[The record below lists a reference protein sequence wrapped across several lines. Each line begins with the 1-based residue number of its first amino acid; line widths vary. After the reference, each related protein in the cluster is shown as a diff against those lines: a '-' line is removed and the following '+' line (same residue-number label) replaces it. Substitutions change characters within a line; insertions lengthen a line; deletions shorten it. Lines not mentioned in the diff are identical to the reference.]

1 MKAKSRT
8 AASDAPEPIR
18 LAELAR
24 PIDAAHPCG
33 PDLEYDP
40 EFVVLMAK
48 AAPGAEAQYGDFVA
62 QAEPPN
68 WTELERDCRRLL
80 MRSKDIRLLTLLIR
94 CRTRLERAEGLRDGM
109 ALLQCLLA
117 DYPEDIHPQ
126 PMVEGEHDPA
136 LRANA
141 FAALVDPDGLLADVR
156 EIVLAGKGATRLQV
170 RDIERALAVPH
181 PADAL
186 APESVRQQLD
196 ALRRQ
201 GVRQIAAMDEACKLV
216 GVLQRWGDETLP
228 GHAPDL
234 SPLGKLLR
242 LTGNPE
248 PASAMAAVAT
258 PDHPIEAEPEC
269 MSEASH
275 TMAQSAPTAQPRIP
289 DPGDSAAGRDAAL
302 RQVRA
307 LRQWFEQHEP
317 SSPVA
322 LLLWQA
328 ERLIGKRFEDVY
340 RAIPQDLV
348 ERWMREST

>member
-1 MKAKSRT
+1 MKTKSRT
-8 AASDAPEPIR
+8 ARSDAPRPLR
-18 LAELAR
+18 LAELAQ

-33 PDLEYDP
+33 PDLAYDP

-48 AAPGAEAQYGDFVA
+48 ASPGADAQYGDFVA

-80 MRSKDIRLLTLLIR
+80 MRSKDIRLLILLLR
-94 CRTRLERAEGLRDGM
+94 CRTRLGHAEGLRDGM
-109 ALLQCLLA
+109 ALLQGLLA

-126 PMVEGEHDPA
+126 LMVEGEHDPA

-141 FAALVDPDGLLADVR
+141 FAALIDPDGLLSDVR
-156 EIVLAGKGATRLQV
+156 EIVLAGNGTTRLQV
-170 RDIERALAVPH
+170 RDIERALALPH

-201 GVRQIAAMDEACKLV
+201 GMRQVAAMDEACKLA
-216 GVLQRWGDETLP
+216 GILQRWADETLA

-234 SPLGKLLR
+234 SQLGKLLGLAGNR
-242 LTGNPE
+242 ELAGTTGP
-248 PASAMAAVAT
+248 VAP
-258 PDHPIEAEPEC
+258 PDHPVNAEPES
-269 MSEASH
+269 MSDASH
-275 TMAQSAPTAQPRIP
+275 AMAQSAPTPVPASV
-289 DPGDSAAGRDAAL
+289 DGLAGRDAAL

-328 ERLIGKRFEDVY
+328 ERLVGKRFEAVF
-340 RAIPQDLV
+340 RAIPEDLV
-348 ERWMREST
+348 ERWVRESA

>member
-1 MKAKSRT
+1 MKAKSR
-8 AASDAPEPIR
+8 AARSDARQAIR
-18 LAELAR
+18 LAELAQ

-48 AAPGAEAQYGDFVA
+48 AAPGAEAQYGDFVT

-80 MRSKDIRLLTLLIR
+80 MRSKDIRLLNLLLR
-94 CRTRLERAEGLRDGM
+94 CRTRLDHAEGLRDGM
-109 ALLQCLLA
+109 ALLQRLLA

-126 PMVEGEHDPA
+126 LMVEGEHDPA

-141 FAALVDPDGLLADVR
+141 FAALVDPDGLLADIR
-156 EIVLAGKGATRLQV
+156 EIVLAGNAATRLQV
-170 RDIERALAVPH
+170 RDIERALGVPH

-201 GVRQIAAMDEACKLV
+201 GMPQIAAMDEAYGLAAI
-216 GVLQRWGDETLP
+216 LQHWGDETLA

-234 SPLGKLLR
+234 APLGKLLR
-242 LTGNPE
+242 LVGNPE
-248 PASAMAAVAT
+248 LAGTTVAEAMADRPVK
-258 PDHPIEAEPEC
+258 PGPMP
-269 MSEASH
+269 MSDASH
-275 TMAQSAPTAQPRIP
+275 SMAPSAPAALPVIP
-289 DPGDSAAGRDAAL
+289 DPGDSPAGRDAAL

-307 LRQWFEQHEP
+307 VRQWFEQHEP

-322 LLLWQA
+322 LLLWQV

-340 RAIPQDLV
+340 RAIPEELV
-348 ERWMREST
+348 ERWVRESA